1 MRMRSGTFIEQ
12 EVNIG
17 TTMFLVVVMKF
28 GNIHSYLVL
37 NEDGQTVEITPF
49 RPYIEA
55 MIEELSQTEE
65 CQP

>member
-1 MRMRSGTFIEQ
+1 MRNGTFTEQ

-17 TTMFLVVVMKF
+17 ATTLLVIVMKL
-28 GNIHSYLVL
+28 GDIYSYLVL
-37 NEDGQTVEITPF
+37 NEDGQTVETTPF

-65 CQP
+65 CQL